1 MPAKVRL
8 VKALVF
14 PIVMYRCES
23 WTIKK
28 AKHQRIDAYELWC
41 WRRLLRVTWTVRR
54 SKKSILK
61 EINPKHP
68 LGGLML
74 KLKLWYF
81 GHLMWRADSL
91 EKIWLIGKDLG
102 ARKDWRQKER
112 GLTED
117 EMVEWHR
124 WLNGHAFEQILG
136 IMKDREAWHPAV
148 HVVAKNH
155 TGLSSLQQCDLLND
169 MFCTLYT
176 THVISIPLLCPL
188 TWLSILKVLFA
199 QLNTLSRSLDVT
211 LLFWTLPA
219 HLCLSSL
226 VWYSN
231 GLPGRVPLSPTLF
244 QGVILT
250 LSKLWR

>member
-1 MPAKVRL
+1 LPAKVHL
-8 VKALVF
+8 VKAVVF
-14 PIVMYRCES
+14 PVVMYRCES

-41 WRRLLRVTWTVRR
+41 WRRLSRVTWTIRR

-61 EINPKHP
+61 EINPKYP

-74 KLKLWYF
+74 KLKPQYF

-102 ARKDWRQKER
+102 ARKDWRQKEK

-117 EMVEWHR
+117 EMVEWHH
-124 WLNGHAFEQILG
+124 WLNGHEFEQILG

-155 TGLSSLQQCDLLND
+155 TRLSSWTATMWSWLHLLND
-169 MFCTLYT
+169 MFCTLCT

-188 TWLSILKVLFA
+188 TWLSILQVLFA
-199 QLNTLSRSLDVT
+199 QLSMLSRSLDVT
-211 LLFWTLPA
+211 LLFWTLPYTFVS
-219 HLCLSSL
+219 LLSSVVL
-226 VWYSN
+226 
-231 GLPGRVPLSPTLF
+231 
-244 QGVILT
+244 
-250 LSKLWR
+250 